1 MGDAAH
7 IILHRFR
14 HRRFIFIAF
23 SRVPRDDW
31 KIFLLDAIDGALLVG
46 DETAEIQKNTFLFR
60 TNDGKM
66 LILRGGNETFLWS
79 GAIESWKS
87 ILWLNFNFFY
97 LQHNRLIQV
106 KTSLSM
112 ASMDLVVRKRR
123 RSDATGEVWKNF
135 QVENWAVKSNFFKK
149 FMAIMIKIFL
159 AFLLQFLIK
168 FNKISELTS
177 HFEN

>member
-31 KIFLLDAIDGALLVG
+31 KIFLLDAIDGALLGG

-66 LILRGGNETFLWS
+66 LILRGGNATFLWS

-87 ILWLNFNFFY
+87 ILWLNFNFF
-97 LQHNRLIQV
+97 LFAAQPIDPSKDFTVDGINGFSS
-106 KTSLSM
+106 KKKKK
-112 ASMDLVVRKRR
+112 KRR
-123 RSDATGEVWKNF
+123 HRWGLKESSRWKL
-135 QVENWAVKSNFFKK
+135 SR
-149 FMAIMIKIFL
+149 
-159 AFLLQFLIK
+159 QFLFFLNSWQSWLK
-168 FNKISELTS
+168 FSSSFIAIFN
-177 HFEN
+177 